1 MHSRQSIHIKT
12 ANVTDQSAG
21 QAMKLKMSVVKN
33 PFFGK
38 ILIPS
43 DTGLLNVRLKK
54 T

>member
-21 QAMKLKMSVVKN
+21 QAKKLKKSVEKN
-33 PFFGK
+33 PVFGK
-38 ILIPS
+38 IFIPA

>member
-21 QAMKLKMSVVKN
+21 QAKKLKMSVEKN
-33 PFFGK
+33 PGFGK
-38 ILIPS
+38 IFKPLE
-43 DTGLLNVRLKK
+43 TGLLNVRLKN